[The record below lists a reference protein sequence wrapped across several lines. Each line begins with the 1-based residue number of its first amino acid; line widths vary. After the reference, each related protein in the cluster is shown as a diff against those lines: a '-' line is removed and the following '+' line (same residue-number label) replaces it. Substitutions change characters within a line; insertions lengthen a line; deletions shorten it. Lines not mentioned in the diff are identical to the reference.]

1 MPRQR
6 FFREKRFLNESGMF
20 TKGARRSNNLF
31 LRRLVPASTP
41 DAPSPRTESYTP
53 LGSGAQP
60 ERNLA
65 MHIVHVFV
73 HVKPGCEAAFET
85 ATRANA
91 RASLTEPGVARF
103 DVVRQQDDP
112 SRFVLVEV
120 YRSPEAALAHK
131 ETAHYATWRDTV
143 ADMMAEPRSSLKY
156 VNLHPDD
163 AGW

>member
-1 MPRQR
+1 
-6 FFREKRFLNESGMF
+6 
-20 TKGARRSNNLF
+20 
-31 LRRLVPASTP
+31 
-41 DAPSPRTESYTP
+41 
-53 LGSGAQP
+53 
-60 ERNLA
+60 

-85 ATRANA
+85 ATLANA

-143 ADMMAEPRSSLKY
+143 ADMMAQPRSSLKY